1 MKIGE
6 RTVDFSKDQNGLVPA
21 VVQDAVT
28 GKVLMVAYMNEES
41 LQKTLRTKLV
51 TFFSRSRQTLWT
63 KGETSGNVLHL
74 RDIKVDCDGDTLL
87 VQAVPTGPVCH
98 LGDDTCFAEVN
109 DPKQHDGL
117 AFLSYLEGV
126 IQDRKQHPVEG
137 SYTNHLFD
145 KGVNKI
151 AQKVGEEAV
160 ELVIEAKDDN
170 KELFLGEA
178 ADLVYHYLVLLAQK
192 GYTFE
197 EVLAVLKSRHS
208 R

>member
-6 RTVDFSKDQNGLVPA
+6 RTIDFDKDPGKLVPA

-28 GKVLMVAYMNEES
+28 KKVLMLAYMSEES
-41 LQKTLRTKLV
+41 LQKTLETKLV
-51 TFFSRSRQTLWT
+51 TFYSRSREELWT
-63 KGETSGNVLHL
+63 KGETSGNVLNL

-87 VQAVPTGPVCH
+87 VEAVPSGPVCH
-98 LGDDTCFAEVN
+98 TGDDTCFAEVN
-109 DPKQHDGL
+109 DPKQHDGANFL
-117 AFLSYLEGV
+117 AYLEGV
-126 IQDRKQHPVEG
+126 IQDRKKNPSEG

-170 KELFLGEA
+170 KDLFLGEA
-178 ADLVYHYLVLLAQK
+178 ADLMYHYLVLLAEK
-192 GYTFE
+192 GYTFD
-197 EVLAVLKSRHS
+197 EVMSVLRSRHS